1 MERTKQQQNELD
13 KVEKRILIALFGKE
27 DIPEKT
33 AIALRM
39 MNINPNDIIRKFEN
53 TIIPVMKE
61 DGIID
66 GKILKKIL
74 QMSKYYEIT
83 HIFTIP
89 DADFYLS
96 DICLSSLKDIIPG
109 VIE

>member
-27 DIPEKT
+27 DIPERT

-53 TIIPVMKE
+53 IIIPIMKE

-66 GKILKKIL
+66 GKLLNKL
-74 QMSKYYEIT
+74 LRMSKYFEIT

-89 DADFYLS
+89 DADFCLS
-96 DICLSSLKDIIPG
+96 DICLTSLKGILPG